1 MTEEPS
7 GAAAVVAGIGESDYY
22 GRGKSPY
29 TEFQLA
35 LIAIRAAC
43 ADAGLDPAEIDGFTS
58 YMDGRNDPLRLSAA
72 LGVRSL
78 SWTSQPW
85 GGGGNNMAA
94 AVQLADAAVSAGYAR
109 HVVAFR
115 ALAQGQFG
123 RFGQSRSAGRAGGDF
138 AYQHLYGLLS
148 PAQECALHTR
158 RFLHDHRISQEALA
172 EIALAAYA
180 NAQRN
185 PRAIRHGEPLTRAQ
199 YHASRFI
206 VEPFHLYDCC
216 PENDGA
222 AAILVTTPERARD
235 LAAQPVAIVAAA
247 QGLGPGFGIAAFQG
261 SWFPGVFYRDVAE
274 KLWQR
279 AGVRPA
285 DVDVLQMYENFT
297 GPVLMALSEMG
308 FAAPDEVE
316 AFVRR
321 GLAGPDAVLPFN
333 TSGGNLGEAY
343 IHGFELVNEAVR
355 QVRGT
360 STCQVTRKRVERS
373 LAVAGPGYAAGSA
386 VLFGPSA

>member
-1 MTEEPS
+1 LTNVPV
-7 GAAAVVAGIGESDYY
+7 AVVAGIGETAYY
-22 GRGKSPY
+22 ERGKAPRS
-29 TEFQLA
+29 EFQLA
-35 LIAIRAAC
+35 LTAIRAAC
-43 ADAGLDPAEIDGFTS
+43 DDAGLDPREIDGFVS
-58 YMDGRNDPLRLSAA
+58 YMDQRNDPLRLSAA

-94 AVQLADAAVSAGYAR
+94 AIQLAAAAVSTGYAR
-109 HVVAFR
+109 HVIAFR

-123 RFGQSRSAGRAGGDF
+123 RFGQSRAAGRSGGDF

-158 RFLHDHRISQEALA
+158 RFLHDHGISQQALC
-172 EIALAAYA
+172 EIALASYA

-185 PRAIRHGEPLTRAQ
+185 PRAIRHGQPLTREK
-199 YHASRFI
+199 YHASRWI

-222 AAILVTTPERARD
+222 AAMLLTTPERARD
-235 LAAQPVAIVAAA
+235 LKAKPVAVVAAA
-247 QGLGPGFGIAAFQG
+247 QGLGPAFGVSAYQG
-261 SWFPGVFYRDVAE
+261 DWFPGVFYRDVAE

-279 AGVRPA
+279 AGCRPA
-285 DVDVLQMYENFT
+285 DVDVLQVYENFT
-297 GPVLMALSEMG
+297 GPVLMALAEMG
-308 FAAPDEVE
+308 FAAPEALE
-316 AFVRR
+316 AFVAD
-321 GLAGPDAVLPFN
+321 GALAGPDARLPFN

-343 IHGFELVNEAVR
+343 IHGFEMANEAVR
-355 QVRGT
+355 QVRGE
-360 STCQVTRKRVERS
+360 STCQVTRKSVERS

-386 VLFGPSA
+386 VLFGPL

>member
-1 MTEEPS
+1 MR
-7 GAAAVVAGIGESDYY
+7 GHAVVAGVGESAYFE
-22 GRGKSPY
+22 RGKAPLS
-29 TEFQLA
+29 EFQLA
-35 LIAIRAAC
+35 LTAIRAAC
-43 ADAGLDPAEIDGFTS
+43 ADAGLDPAEIDGFVS
-58 YMDGRNDPLRLSAA
+58 YMDQRNDPLRLSAA

-123 RFGQSRSAGRAGGDF
+123 RFGQSRSAGRVGGDF
-138 AYQHLYGLLS
+138 AYEHLYGLLS
-148 PAQECALHTR
+148 PAQECALHTK
-158 RFLHDHRISQEALA
+158 RFLHDHRISQQALC

-185 PRAIRHGEPLTRAQ
+185 PRAIRHGQPLTREA
-199 YHASRFI
+199 YHASRWI

-222 AAILVTTPERARD
+222 AAIVVTTPERARD
-235 LAAQPVAIVAAA
+235 LAATPVAIVAAA
-247 QGLGPGFGIAAFQG
+247 QGLGPAYGISGFQG
-261 SWFPGVFYRDVAE
+261 RWFPGVFYRDAAE

-279 AGVRPA
+279 AGCRPA
-285 DVDVLQMYENFT
+285 DVDVLQLYENFT
-297 GPVLMALSEMG
+297 GPVLMALCEMG
-308 FAAPDEVE
+308 FAAPEGVE
-316 AFVRR
+316 KFVAD
-321 GLAGPDAVLPFN
+321 GALAGPEARLPFN

-386 VLFGPSA
+386 VLFGPV